1 MSWFNSQTSLYSI
14 SDSEN
19 RASWGCALTSLK
31 TLYTLIYRLEFLN
44 LSHSVLTNKKWKGL
58 FWFLIKSGINMYLT
72 SVNDNWWMY
81 EKKRKNHLR
90 DSNQPT
96 SSTLKYWN
104 TGSLDI
110 IVIGQVDR
118 NKPQF
123 EKTLKM
129 WVVSFTQNSQIY

>member
-1 MSWFNSQTSLYSI
+1 
-14 SDSEN
+14 
-19 RASWGCALTSLK
+19 
-31 TLYTLIYRLEFLN
+31 
-44 LSHSVLTNKKWKGL
+44 
-58 FWFLIKSGINMYLT
+58 MYLT

-104 TGSLDI
+104 TDSLDI